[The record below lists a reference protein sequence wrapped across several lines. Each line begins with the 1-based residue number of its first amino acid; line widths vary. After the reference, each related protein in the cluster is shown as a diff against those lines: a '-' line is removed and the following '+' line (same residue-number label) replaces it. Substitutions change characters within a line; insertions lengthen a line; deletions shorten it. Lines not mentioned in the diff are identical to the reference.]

1 MSKGAVTNAVQRALQ
16 NGLAW
21 RFRRSCALRFSE
33 GILISAPDRTH
44 SSRRSTPEEMDALEC
59 LRFSGEST
67 VFGIGETKT
76 LATDAVLQR
85 AVPFLEI
92 FRSRQTD
99 GG

>member
-1 MSKGAVTNAVQRALQ
+1 
-16 NGLAW
+16 
-21 RFRRSCALRFSE
+21 
-33 GILISAPDRTH
+33 
-44 SSRRSTPEEMDALEC
+44 

-67 VFGIGETKT
+67 AFGIGETKT
-76 LATDAVLQR
+76 LTTDAVLQR